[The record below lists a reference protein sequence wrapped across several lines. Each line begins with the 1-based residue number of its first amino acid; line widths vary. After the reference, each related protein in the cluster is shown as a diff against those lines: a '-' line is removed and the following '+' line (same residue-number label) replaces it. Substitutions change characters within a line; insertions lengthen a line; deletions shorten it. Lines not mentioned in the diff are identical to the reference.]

1 MLSMNVN
8 HPDIEEF
15 IDIKKDLDKITKAN
29 ISVMITDEFMRA
41 VENNE
46 EFECKFIVEEYN
58 QTISKVVDA
67 RKLFMKLCENNWN
80 MAEPGILYWD
90 RVEKWNLNSED
101 PDFKYVGVNPC
112 AWC

>member
-1 MLSMNVN
+1 MTTSIIGQNGRRGALMLSMNVN

-67 RKLFMKLCENNWN
+67 KKLFMKLCENNWN
-80 MAEPGILYWD
+80 MAEPKEIWA
-90 RVEKWNLNSED
+90 V
-101 PDFKYVGVNPC
+101 C
-112 AWC
+112 

>member
-46 EFECKFIVEEYN
+46 EFECKFIVE
-58 QTISKVVDA
+58 DA

-90 RVEKWNLNSED
+90 RVENWNLNSED